1 MGPGPGRRKLAGV
14 TVKCAKCGQ
23 QLDEDRTERVLA
35 EQLPHVFKEYGYTT
49 KSVQVCETCLTL
61 LPEEERKAR
70 RLSAGHVQA

>member
-1 MGPGPGRRKLAGV
+1 
-14 TVKCAKCGQ
+14 
-23 QLDEDRTERVLA
+23 LDEDRTERVLA